1 METPRECYDMAEQC
15 ERQAAT
21 VKNERARELLL
32 EVAAKWRQLGDD
44 LKAEKSFTSRAR
56 PSSQAS

>member
-1 METPRECYDMAEQC
+1 METPRECYQMAEEC

-21 VKNERARELLL
+21 VHNERARHLLL

-44 LKAEKSFTSRAR
+44 LEAEAVTFQRSSSSRT
-56 PSSQAS
+56 